1 MNQDRRKVNYQ
12 ELLLN
17 GLSPDV
23 IHMLLEQGII
33 KSLDNKDIK
42 EHFLTWLTEN
52 KLDLDEKDRPK
63 GRKEQQEK

>member
-42 EHFLTWLTEN
+42 EHFLTWITEN